1 MVAQNNQTRHWLAS
15 RMLMWVT
22 MVVWAIFGLGIHL
35 FADALNSTAF
45 PGAYFMA
52 GTGAQLAFVIL
63 IFWANGRQN
72 AIDAE
77 HGLDETEDK

>member
-1 MVAQNNQTRHWLAS
+1 MVAQSDQHQHWLAS
-15 RMLMWVT
+15 RMLMWLV
-22 MVVWAIFGLGIHL
+22 MLLWAIFGLVIHL
-35 FADALNSTAF
+35 FANALNSTAF

-63 IFWANGRQN
+63 IFWASSRQN

-77 HGLDETEDK
+77 FGLEETEDK

>member
-1 MVAQNNQTRHWLAS
+1 MVAKDKEHQHWLAS

-22 MVVWAIFGLGIHL
+22 MLVWAVFGLGIHL
-35 FADALNSTAF
+35 FAGALNSTAF

-63 IFWANGRQN
+63 IFWSNTRQS

-77 HGLDETEDK
+77 YGLDETEDK